1 MGGALRGSLWTAVI
15 WTAPE
20 TRTQG
25 LPLAPQPP
33 NPLNLCPTLMTGKV
47 HLHICSMVNLC
58 LFLPDF
64 SVVVVCY
71 FHIHRCF
78 YLFFFVIYDKLQWP
92 GSNPPYDAELMFF
105 LLCFLQRQPSEAAF
119 CWGLSST
126 QCGTSCSRPG
136 HVHPCHWRKWVI
148 FVVSIT
154 LTHLS
159 MKENGHGH
167 EFCIPS
173 DMD

>member
-105 LLCFLQRQPSEAAF
+105 LLFFAASALRSSFLLRALQHPVRHQLLKTRACPSLSLAQVSNF
-119 CWGLSST
+119 CS
-126 QCGTSCSRPG
+126 
-136 HVHPCHWRKWVI
+136 
-148 FVVSIT
+148 
-154 LTHLS
+154 
-159 MKENGHGH
+159 
-167 EFCIPS
+167 
-173 DMD
+173 